1 MDIRAEGTYPGTD
14 MRLTLATIAGEASP
28 SFFFPVLPER
38 GYEASPVG
46 RMTALLP
53 DMVWGYGIRTF
64 TCGAHET
71 RFHRSACSLLEQD
84 LDLLEETIETTGTA
98 EGKLTVPLAGPVTCL
113 SHVELSNG
121 HWMWTDAGAV
131 RDLMEQYAEMVAHV
145 INEITHR
152 TGRDVWIVID
162 ETEAQS
168 VFDGSL
174 SGIHIWESMPI
185 PDMRT
190 LLSQWGASG
199 AVAPGR
205 VVLRLP
211 DMTQFPDHTWTR
223 YCDSV
228 IRAKTL
234 HLALPFSLRPT
245 AEQRDTLG
253 ELYDQWG
260 TSLELYRYQWRC
272 HASSGALRHSALHK
286 CYTI

>member
-1 MDIRAEGTYPGTD
+1 
-14 MRLTLATIAGEASP
+14 
-28 SFFFPVLPER
+28 
-38 GYEASPVG
+38 
-46 RMTALLP
+46 
-53 DMVWGYGIRTF
+53 
-64 TCGAHET
+64 
-71 RFHRSACSLLEQD
+71 
-84 LDLLEETIETTGTA
+84 
-98 EGKLTVPLAGPVTCL
+98 
-113 SHVELSNG
+113 
-121 HWMWTDAGAV
+121 
-131 RDLMEQYAEMVAHV
+131 
-145 INEITHR
+145 
-152 TGRDVWIVID
+152 
-162 ETEAQS
+162 
-168 VFDGSL
+168 
-174 SGIHIWESMPI
+174 MPI

-234 HLALPFSLRPT
+234 RLALPFSLRPT